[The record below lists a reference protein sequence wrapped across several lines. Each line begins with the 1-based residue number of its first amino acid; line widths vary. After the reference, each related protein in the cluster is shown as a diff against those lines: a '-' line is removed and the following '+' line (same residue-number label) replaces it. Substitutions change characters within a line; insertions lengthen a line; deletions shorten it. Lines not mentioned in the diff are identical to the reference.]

1 MKWDDFRRS
10 MATRNQLIQP
20 PVLKDFEGKNYRLL
34 NQLHGLLT
42 TVNILSK

>member
-1 MKWDDFRRS
+1 MKGDDCGRS

-20 PVLKDFEGKNYRLL
+20 PFSKDFEEKNYRLL
-34 NQLHGLLT
+34 NQLHGLST